1 VGEWFVYKDHEDLKT
16 RSNRP
21 RNIFNPPMWV
31 KAIGGHYNYI
41 LLKAFKKAFPY
52 YVGNYNLDMLEEHFT
67 KEFCRFD

>member
-1 VGEWFVYKDHEDLKT
+1 MYYEASPKSGEFFVFEMWEDLTK

-41 LLKAFKKAFPY
+41 LLKALKRAVPY
-52 YVGNYNLDMLEEHFT
+52 YVGNYNM
-67 KEFCRFD
+67 